1 MKLAS
6 LPYLIRSNF
15 IKTTPASKKDEIDAG
30 FIIVVMRNHLE
41 AIRRETDERHD
52 HQTKKRETE
61 KRPRE

>member
-1 MKLAS
+1 MSDIFYFNIKDLA
-6 LPYLIRSNF
+6 
-15 IKTTPASKKDEIDAG
+15 TASKKDEIDAG